1 MLVAQDVFRSMIAKI
16 KSANALAL
24 GASDM
29 ANSLLVRDGLP
40 PEYPVEELIAR
51 GATGDLLGYILDF
64 DGNLVDHPINRRVVG
79 IDLAD
84 LDGVPNVI
92 RAAGGA
98 PKRNIIRAVLNR
110 GCINTLVTDEPTA
123 KSLVEE

>member
-16 KSANALAL
+16 KSANALAP
-24 GASDM
+24 GAGDI

-84 LDGVPNVI
+84 LDGIPNVI